1 MANKVILVGNLGND
15 PEIKYTDGG
24 TAICTLSVATTERW
38 KNADG
43 EKQEKTEWH
52 RVKIF
57 GKLGEVAA
65 EYLRKGSKVYLE
77 GSMSYG
83 SYEKDGVKHYTA
95 DVVLGKSG
103 KMEMLDS
110 KPQEER
116 GEAPSRAPTR
126 APATRQAPAR
136 REPPMDNDEAMNRS
150 REMDPFRD
158 DDIPF

>member
-15 PEIKYTDGG
+15 PEIKYLDSG
-24 TAICTLSVATTERW
+24 TAVCTLSVATTERW
-38 KNADG
+38 KSAEG
-43 EKQEKTEWH
+43 ERKEKTEWH

-65 EYLRKGSKVYLE
+65 EYLHKGSKVYLE

-83 SYEKDGVKHYTA
+83 KYEKEGVTHYTA
-95 DVVLGKSG
+95 DVVLGMNG

-116 GEAPSRAPTR
+116 SEAPSRAPAR
-126 APATRQAPAR
+126 APATRRAPQQ
-136 REPPMDNDEAMNRS
+136 RE
-150 REMDPFRD
+150 EMDPFRD